1 MRCTPHWPPLELGR
15 RYGLILKAAC
25 TGVKATIVIQAAS
38 TDEFHRARGI
48 QERLGSDPSAW
59 EQQIQSLHTSGNPP
73 SNPSRA
79 LAAQPFFSRQAPSSP
94 ALVQLR
100 QSLGLGHCSTPPRVV
115 CLPGASP

>member
-1 MRCTPHWPPLELGR
+1 MLCPPHWPPLELGR
-15 RYGLILKAAC
+15 PYGLILKAAS
-25 TGVKATIVIQAAS
+25 TGVEAAIV
-38 TDEFHRARGI
+38 H
-48 QERLGSDPSAW
+48 QEGLGSDPTAW
-59 EQQIQSLHTSGNPP
+59 EQQFQALLTSGNPP

-115 CLPGASP
+115 CLPGATA